1 MNLLL
6 KIIAN
11 YFNHMQQ
18 INYKV
23 QINWNIPFLKRQN
36 ILRKVIQYGD
46 VWVCDLIASFS
57 SKHQIY
63 ISIIYLSYLI
73 GSGMPR
79 ESKFLRNVSEK
90 NLQIILSKYELEL
103 QDVGWKKKHKVWGDI
118 TKELQ
123 INNSEKNRKNL
134 HTKFWRIRNQDQDA
148 KQGIPIGDSENMS
161 HLIQERIQSHTESR
175 SGSDHQSAGTQTP
188 PNEQEHAESL
198 AQSNIKN
205 NDLDISC
212 AAEGGDVSPVLH
224 PIPEVDSMFGLLLD
238 STDVYSSSK
247 LLQESSQYDEEIS
260 RSSDNNNSET
270 IQDINELLGS
280 STELD
285 KNVFFPGSQFGK
297 VKEYSDINIPSLDL
311 KFESEGNVSTK
322 EQSVISGSN
331 HDLEY
336 GNLLSDRTSDV
347 SLNKNKKQMPL
358 SVSPTESPDKND
370 DNDEL
375 YEPSDRSCQS
385 VNSSETKTSPS
396 TDVNRSFLKEEEE
409 KEKNKSID
417 KGLKYGKE
425 EIRAKE
431 KDSAIL
437 SSNIFFDDDD
447 GLGISPIKSF
457 DKDSA
462 DEDNKTRNPGNF
474 EDFGKTINL

>member
-1 MNLLL
+1 
-6 KIIAN
+6 
-11 YFNHMQQ
+11 MQQ

-123 INNSEKNRKNL
+123 INNLEKNRKNL

-188 PNEQEHAESL
+188 PNEQEHA
-198 AQSNIKN
+198 
-205 NDLDISC
+205 
-212 AAEGGDVSPVLH
+212 VS
-224 PIPEVDSMFGLLLD
+224 
-238 STDVYSSSK
+238 
-247 LLQESSQYDEEIS
+247 LLQ
-260 RSSDNNNSET
+260 
-270 IQDINELLGS
+270 
-280 STELD
+280 
-285 KNVFFPGSQFGK
+285 
-297 VKEYSDINIPSLDL
+297 
-311 KFESEGNVSTK
+311 
-322 EQSVISGSN
+322 
-331 HDLEY
+331 
-336 GNLLSDRTSDV
+336 
-347 SLNKNKKQMPL
+347 
-358 SVSPTESPDKND
+358 
-370 DNDEL
+370 
-375 YEPSDRSCQS
+375 
-385 VNSSETKTSPS
+385 
-396 TDVNRSFLKEEEE
+396 
-409 KEKNKSID
+409 
-417 KGLKYGKE
+417 
-425 EIRAKE
+425 
-431 KDSAIL
+431 
-437 SSNIFFDDDD
+437 
-447 GLGISPIKSF
+447 
-457 DKDSA
+457 
-462 DEDNKTRNPGNF
+462 
-474 EDFGKTINL
+474 